1 LGGWVLTRSVAFASI
16 YNTALRY
23 SEEFESLD
31 PADKVRKGE
40 EFFEQ
45 FVAEILDVCYDA
57 DEV

>member
-1 LGGWVLTRSVAFASI
+1 MTRSVAFASI